1 MPSNHMHS
9 QNYNAALE
17 EGEIPESSPDKS
29 LAHEKKN
36 SIKKE
41 NYTQEENLP
50 SIAESDNIGGNYDN

>member
-1 MPSNHMHS
+1 
-9 QNYNAALE
+9 LE

-29 LAHEKKN
+29 LAHDKKN

-41 NYTQEENLP
+41 NYTQEEHLP